1 MSIIKTTKIPWSG
14 YTTYAIKNIY
24 VYILKHKSSIIFVNT
39 RAQAEV
45 LFQSLWKINKDKLN
59 IAVHHGSLKKK
70 LRIKIEEK
78 MFEATKLHGSNWFFR
93 LGMIGV
99 T

>member
-1 MSIIKTTKIPWSG
+1 MSIIKTAKNIPWSG
-14 YTTYAIKNIY
+14 YMATYAIKNIY
-24 VYILKHKSSIIFVNT
+24 NNILKHKSSIIFVNT

-59 IAVHHGSLKKK
+59 IAVHHGSLEKK

-78 MFEATKLHGSNWFFR
+78 MFRGLLNCIVAL
-93 LGMIGV
+93 V
-99 T
+99 P